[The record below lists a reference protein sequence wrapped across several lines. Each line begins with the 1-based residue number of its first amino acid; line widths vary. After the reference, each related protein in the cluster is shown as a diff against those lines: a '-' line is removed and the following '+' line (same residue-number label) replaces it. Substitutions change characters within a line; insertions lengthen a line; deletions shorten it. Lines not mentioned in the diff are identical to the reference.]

1 MQVLIAIM
9 ITAVI
14 FLITYS
20 CIYCQNKTDDDQ
32 QEKWIRDYSIRKN
45 PKIANEEIEHG
56 SGR

>member
-20 CIYCQNKTDDDQ
+20 CIYCPNKTDDDQ
-32 QEKWIRDYSIRKN
+32 QEKWIRDYSIRKKSEN
-45 PKIANEEIEHG
+45 RK
-56 SGR
+56 

>member
-1 MQVLIAIM
+1 MQILIAIM

-20 CIYCQNKTDDDQ
+20 CIYCPNKTDDDQ